1 MYHVVT
7 QADSNGSRQVLP
19 ARPGTAEDPVGD
31 GDGGLVDSSPAG
43 AGESAEA
50 RSDGGGKKERV
61 LHTRVPAVL
70 ERELKRFA
78 DNLRVPVS
86 NLVRTILED
95 ALQVADAATENVEER
110 LKRAAKHLEK
120 EREKL
125 KKRMEHDPLEGIEAF
140 QEVTLAVAAVCAK
153 CERELPRGTR
163 AHLGIPA
170 EEPRPGGP
178 LDRVQSRAPRRF
190 VCQECLP
197 RA

>member
-7 QADSNGSRQVLP
+7 QTTDEAPNATPEQEP
-19 ARPGTAEDPVGD
+19 A
-31 GDGGLVDSSPAG
+31 S
-43 AGESAEA
+43 SAEA
-50 RSDGGGKKERV
+50 KDAGKKERV

-95 ALQVADAATENVEER
+95 ALSVADAATENVEER
-110 LKRAAKHLEK
+110 LKSAAKHLEK

-125 KKRMEHDPLEGIEAF
+125 KRRMEHDPLDGIVAF
-140 QEVTLAVAAVCAK
+140 QEVTLAVPCACAK
-153 CERELPRGTR
+153 CERELVRGAR
-163 AHLGIPA
+163 AHLGI
-170 EEPRPGGP
+170 GGST
-178 LDRVQSRAPRRF
+178 DGHRVF
-190 VCQECLP
+190 VCNDCLP